1 MLKGAKRKYLVV
13 RTHGLASHLTDP
25 EDIRSWVFLEDERA
39 LFDKLSPTAYGS
51 FFEGPEDL
59 LDVSRVEEACLRV
72 NSIRA
77 RRLISLSRGTPI
89 EGLIRTFMSK
99 YDIENLRRIVF
110 SLLFGG
116 RGKELRL
123 LPVEHYVIDVEKLS
137 KADRFET
144 LLEMLEDRGL
154 VRLLSSWLSSSER
167 DVTEVDLAL
176 DRYYMGRLEAQLK
189 TMKAGKR
196 SPLSLLLYSYM
207 ENMLLRDLLKAKY
220 LGVKKDVL
228 TKIFSKLPFRKLLYI
243 ATKTDSLNEFLDEL
257 VNLAPYRPVS
267 IEIER
272 AMKQIGEPWVIEH
285 VLTKKTY
292 IDSLRIALKGSMT
305 EAYILM
311 YLIGSEWESQSI
323 KTVLLGRM
331 SGVSPE
337 VLYELLAPPIE

>member
-13 RTHGLASHLTDP
+13 RTHGLASHLVDP
-25 EDIRSWVFLEDERA
+25 EDVRSWVFLEDERA

-59 LDVSRVEEACLRV
+59 LDVSKVEEACLRV

-77 RRLISLSRGTPI
+77 RRLISLSRGTRS
-89 EGLIRTFMSK
+89 EGLVRRLMSK
-99 YDIENLRRIVF
+99 YDIENVRRIGC

-116 RGKELRL
+116 RREELRL
-123 LPVEHYVIDVEKLS
+123 LPVEYYVMDVEKLS

-144 LLEMLEDRGL
+144 LLEMLEDKGL

-167 DVTEVDLAL
+167 DVTEIDLAL
-176 DRYYMGRLEAQLK
+176 DRYYMDRLEAQLK
-189 TMKAGKR
+189 AMKAGRR
-196 SPLSLLLYSYM
+196 SPTSLLLHSYM
-207 ENMLLRDLLKAKY
+207 ENMFLKDLLKAKY
-220 LGVKKDVL
+220 LGVRNDVL
-228 TKIFSKLPFRKLLYI
+228 TKVFSRLPFRKLLET
-243 ATKTDSLNEFLDEL
+243 ATKTENLDEFLDEL

-267 IEIER
+267 IEIGR
-272 AMKQIGEPWVIEH
+272 AIKEVGEPWVIEH
-285 VLTKKTY
+285 VVAKKTY
-292 IDSLRIALKGSMT
+292 IDSLRIALKGPMT

-311 YLIGSEWESQSI
+311 YLISSEWESQSI

-337 VLYELLAPPIE
+337 VLYNLLAPPTE

>member
-13 RTHGLASHLTDP
+13 RTHGLASHLVDP
-25 EDIRSWVFLEDERA
+25 EDVRSWVFLEDERA

-59 LDVSRVEEACLRV
+59 LDVSKVEEACLRV

-89 EGLIRTFMSK
+89 EGLIRIFMSK

-116 RGKELRL
+116 RREELRL
-123 LPVEHYVIDVEKLS
+123 LPVEYYVMDVEKLS

-144 LLEMLEDRGL
+144 LLEMLEDKGL

-167 DVTEVDLAL
+167 DVTEIDLAL
-176 DRYYMGRLEAQLK
+176 DRYYMDRLEAQLK
-189 TMKAGKR
+189 AMKAGRR
-196 SPLSLLLYSYM
+196 SPTSLLLHSYM
-207 ENMLLRDLLKAKY
+207 ENMFLKDLLKAKY
-220 LGVKKDVL
+220 LGVRNDVL
-228 TKIFSKLPFRKLLYI
+228 TKVFSRLPFRKLLET
-243 ATKTDSLNEFLDEL
+243 ATKTENLDEFLDEL

-267 IEIER
+267 IEIGR
-272 AMKQIGEPWVIEH
+272 AIKEVGEPWVIEH
-285 VLTKKTY
+285 VVAKKTY
-292 IDSLRIALKGSMT
+292 IDSLRIALKGPMT

-311 YLIGSEWESQSI
+311 YLISSEWESQSI

-337 VLYELLAPPIE
+337 VLYNLLAPPTE